1 MLSERVIAMSQDS
14 KRLLAILTAQP
25 VVPVVA
31 VANAA
36 EGVALARALVAGGI
50 GSIEV
55 TMRTPAALEAIRAI
69 VAEVPEMVC
78 GAGTILTPKQ
88 FEQAE
93 AAGAEFIV
101 SPGATVEILDAAR
114 SSDVPLLPGSA
125 TPSEMMAMLQEG
137 YEVLKFFP
145 AEQVGGA
152 AFLKSIAPV
161 IPQLKF
167 CPTGGISMKNV
178 QDYLGLP
185 NVLCVG
191 GSWLAPKDKVA
202 AGDWDAITALAHE
215 AAGLKDAH

>member
-1 MLSERVIAMSQDS
+1 MSQDT

-31 VANAA
+31 VDSAA
-36 EGVALARALVAGGI
+36 QGVLLARALIAGGI

-55 TMRTPAALEAIRAI
+55 TLRTPAGLEAIAAI
-69 VAEVPEMVC
+69 AAEVPEMVC

-93 AAGAEFIV
+93 KAGAEFIV

-114 SSDVPLLPGSA
+114 NSDVPLLPGSA

-152 AFLKSIAPV
+152 ALLKSIAPV
-161 IPQLKF
+161 IPQIKF

-178 QDYLGLP
+178 GDYLKLP

-202 AGDWDAITALAHE
+202 AGDWDAISALAAE
-215 AAGLKDAH
+215 ASGLRDAA

>member
-1 MLSERVIAMSQDS
+1 MSQDT

-31 VANAA
+31 VGSAA
-36 EGVALARALVAGGI
+36 EGVSLARALVAGGI

-55 TMRTPAALEAIRAI
+55 TLRTPSALEAIRAI
-69 VAEVPEMVC
+69 KAEVPEMVC

-88 FEQAE
+88 FAE
-93 AAGAEFIV
+93 AERAGAEFIV

-114 SSDVPLLPGSA
+114 GSDVPLLPGSA

-145 AEQVGGA
+145 AEQIGGA
-152 AFLKSIAPV
+152 ALLKSIAPV
-161 IPQLKF
+161 IPQIKF
-167 CPTGGISMKNV
+167 CPTGGVSMKNV
-178 QDYLGLP
+178 NDYLSLP

-202 AGDWDAITALAHE
+202 AGDWAGITALARE
-215 AAGLKDAH
+215 AAALKSQA